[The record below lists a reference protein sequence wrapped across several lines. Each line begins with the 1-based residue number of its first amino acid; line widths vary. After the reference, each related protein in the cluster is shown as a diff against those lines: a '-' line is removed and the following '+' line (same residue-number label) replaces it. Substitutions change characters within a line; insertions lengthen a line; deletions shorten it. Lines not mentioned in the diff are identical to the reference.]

1 MDSSARH
8 EGKPSALRAAP
19 VGRGLSPLVLGEQLP
34 GLFFY
39 SPVST
44 LGDFSEFWPPGAYFV
59 DSSFKEICAEYFP
72 LKSVEKRSYAEVLVS
87 ATALHFYFGV

>member
-1 MDSSARH
+1 MKRNLQHSELLQWD
-8 EGKPSALRAAP
+8 EVCL
-19 VGRGLSPLVLGEQLP
+19 LLGEPLP

-44 LGDFSEFWPPGAYFV
+44 LGNFSEFWPPVAYFV

-72 LKSVEKRSYAEVLVS
+72 LKSVEKRSYTEVLMS
-87 ATALHFYFGV
+87 AIALHFYVEVSKK